1 MTNKVSSL
9 ILSLLVCLFVSSLA
23 YLTGVWRLLE
33 SRLHPPPAP
42 PVKGVELKPPP
53 LAGTGRVRGN
63 STDGRS
69 FESTTTLMR
78 DRICPMLRFVPAWL
92 VVCLVMSLGLF
103 SAPADAMEFSPIPNH
118 SPFHPSDQSIV
129 EARAGYMWGTN
140 QIQYRNGDN
149 GLIPAG
155 RKDISLDSPIF
166 GLQAGTFAVSDLA
179 VRAQAWI
186 NIPLVWR
193 SNFLFDGQSLGWDTQ
208 SNYFEADLSAI
219 YHFGL
224 GHMPYTA
231 AIVGGYRF
239 YKVDYESHRITRW
252 SDSFHDHFQIHVPY
266 FGVYYSHTD
275 LANSLVRLEIL
286 FSPILF
292 CGMEANQSL
301 NNQIAPPPNRTLVN
315 IPQNTQLDGQSYIG
329 QWADVTFEWSKRL
342 GKNVLLGASSR
353 FNFINPVA
361 GARAQHINANQE
373 LQITHYT
380 MDMRYWLLSAGL
392 TFTYTF

>member
-1 MTNKVSSL
+1 M
-9 ILSLLVCLFVSSLA
+9 
-23 YLTGVWRLLE
+23 
-33 SRLHPPPAP
+33 
-42 PVKGVELKPPP
+42 
-53 LAGTGRVRGN
+53 
-63 STDGRS
+63 
-69 FESTTTLMR
+69 
-78 DRICPMLRFVPAWL
+78 
-92 VVCLVMSLGLF
+92 CLVLGLGLF
-103 SAPADAMEFSPIPNH
+103 GAPANSMEFSPVPH
-118 SPFHPSDQSIV
+118 SAPLFSSDKSIV

-140 QIQYRNGDN
+140 GIKYRNGDN
-149 GLIPAG
+149 GLIPAS

-166 GLQAGTFAVSDLA
+166 GIQAGTFVASDLA

-208 SNYFEADLSAI
+208 ANYFEADLSAI

-224 GHMPYTA
+224 GHMPYSA

-239 YKVDYESHRITRW
+239 YKIDYESHRITRW

-266 FGVYYSHTD
+266 FGVYYSHSD

-286 FSPILF
+286 FSPILLT
-292 CGMEANQSL
+292 GMDANQVL
-301 NNQIAPPPNRTLVN
+301 NN
-315 IPQNTQLDGQSYIG
+315 QNTQLDGQSYIG
-329 QWADVTFEWSKRL
+329 QWADVNFEWSKRL

-361 GARAQHINANQE
+361 GAKAQHVNANQE

-380 MDMRYWLLSAGL
+380 MDMRYWLLSVGL